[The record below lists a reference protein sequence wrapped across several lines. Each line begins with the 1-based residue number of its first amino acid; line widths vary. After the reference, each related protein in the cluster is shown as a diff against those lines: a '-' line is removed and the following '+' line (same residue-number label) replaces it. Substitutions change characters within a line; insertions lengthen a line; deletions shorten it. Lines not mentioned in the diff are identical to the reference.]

1 MLVIRL
7 QRTGRKGSAQFRI
20 VVQDK
25 RRTPKSGKVV
35 QLLGNYDPHTKELK
49 LDNEKAEL
57 FLKNGAQ
64 PSKRVTSLLLQAK
77 VKLPKWVIKK
87 APLKKKQIK
96 FPEKRRSTRPAEAK
110 EALVDEVKPVESEQP
125 AVVEE
130 VPVTEDKAAEVEQS
144 QAVVKK
150 EESTPAEE

>member
-64 PSKRVTSLLLQAK
+64 PSERVTRLLVQAK
-77 VKLPKWVIKK
+77 VKLPKWVITK

-96 FPEKRRSTRPAEAK
+96 FPEKRRSTMPEEAK
-110 EALVDEVKPVESEQP
+110 EAPVSEDKTVEPEQP
-125 AVVEE
+125 EAVVEE
-130 VPVTEDKAAEVEQS
+130 VAN
-144 QAVVKK
+144 K
-150 EESTPAEE
+150 EEPTPTEE